1 MSVPHNPQPP
11 HDPQHSPRAQAPSP
25 APGAGSPSPQ
35 WASQQSQQWQA
46 QPGHPAPVPQ
56 AGKPKKPLL
65 KRWWFWLLVVLA
77 VIIIGGALGGGGED
91 DAADTGGASSAGA
104 DDAAAEEAAEEPEA
118 AEEEPAAEYGLGD
131 TVVSGDWEVTV
142 NAVEE
147 GVAEVG
153 NEYLGASAQGQ
164 FVVVDLSV
172 KNAGSTPE
180 YFFEDNI
187 TLSDENGNSYNS
199 DSEAGIYADEDALFL
214 EEINPGNTA
223 DGVLVFDVPED
234 VSPSQLEFQGGIFS
248 EAAAVS
254 LR

>member
-1 MSVPHNPQPP
+1 
-11 HDPQHSPRAQAPSP
+11 
-25 APGAGSPSPQ
+25 
-35 WASQQSQQWQA
+35 
-46 QPGHPAPVPQ
+46 
-56 AGKPKKPLL
+56 
-65 KRWWFWLLVVLA
+65 
-77 VIIIGGALGGGGED
+77 
-91 DAADTGGASSAGA
+91 
-104 DDAAAEEAAEEPEA
+104 
-118 AEEEPAAEYGLGD
+118 
-131 TVVSGDWEVTV
+131 
-142 NAVEE
+142 
-147 GVAEVG
+147 
-153 NEYLGASAQGQ
+153 
-164 FVVVDLSV
+164 V